1 MQRKTILPVLLCL
14 LSSFAMSQQD
24 IWYWRNGEF
33 YKGESV
39 DSITFTKPGATD
51 IPPLTWD

>member
-1 MQRKTILPVLLCL
+1 MCL
-14 LSSFAMSQQD
+14 LSSFAMGQQD
-24 IWYWRNGEF
+24 IWYWRDGEF
-33 YKGESV
+33 YKGKSV